1 MVDGVEVV
9 ELSMCQSHV
18 RDSLS
23 LYVYIRFEH
32 SRNEDSTRSD
42 PRFVVNRII
51 LLPAALTAS
60 PVVHLQRHD

>member
-18 RDSLS
+18 GLSFSLC
-23 LYVYIRFEH
+23 VYQIRAFEE
-32 SRNEDSTRSD
+32 RGFDTQRPRS
-42 PRFVVNRII
+42 VVNRII